1 MRLIIR
7 ATSTS
12 LRVKS
17 EDLSHILKRGYQRNF
32 DLSKGSDG
40 KNGQPRIKA
49 AFFGSLLKN
58 GRRALSICHLSVIF
72 LFVDR
77 LLQRV
82 SFQRLSC
89 VFKRPPNG
97 VLVLFLISSIFI
109 EENTQ
114 MNHLFKNVVQF

>member
-1 MRLIIR
+1 MEKTDRAPKGRL
-7 ATSTS
+7 
-12 LRVKS
+12 
-17 EDLSHILKRGYQRNF
+17 F
-32 DLSKGSDG
+32 W
-40 KNGQPRIKA
+40 QPSAEWKT
-49 AFFGSLLKN
+49 GP
-58 GRRALSICHLSVIF
+58 SICYLSVIF

-89 VFKRPPNG
+89 IVKRPPNS

>member
-1 MRLIIR
+1 MEKRTAAPKGRLFR
-7 ATSTS
+7 QPSA
-12 LRVKS
+12 
-17 EDLSHILKRGYQRNF
+17 EDG
-32 DLSKGSDG
+32 
-40 KNGQPRIKA
+40 A
-49 AFFGSLLKN
+49 
-58 GRRALSICHLSVIF
+58 SICHLSVVF

-89 VFKRPPNG
+89 IFKRPPNG

>member
-1 MRLIIR
+1 MEKTDSR
-7 ATSTS
+7 A
-12 LRVKS
+12 
-17 EDLSHILKRGYQRNF
+17 KRPPV
-32 DLSKGSDG
+32 L
-40 KNGQPRIKA
+40 A
-49 AFFGSLLKN
+49 AFCRMEDG
-58 GRRALSICHLSVIF
+58 ASICHLSVVF